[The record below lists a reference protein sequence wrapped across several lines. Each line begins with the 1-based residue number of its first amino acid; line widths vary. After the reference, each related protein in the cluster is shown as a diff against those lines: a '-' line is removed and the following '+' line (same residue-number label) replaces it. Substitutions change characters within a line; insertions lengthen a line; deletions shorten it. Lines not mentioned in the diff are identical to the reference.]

1 MIRLDLYLSET
12 QKDFLKNLS
21 DMDGRSIAGHVRL
34 AIDDYIKKVRYEYS
48 DKRIMG
54 QTSTTGQKER

>member
-1 MIRLDLYLSET
+1 MIRLDLYLDQA

-21 DMDGRSIAGHVRL
+21 DKDGRSVAGHVRL
-34 AIDDYIKKVRYEYS
+34 AIDDYIKKVRHEYS

-54 QTSTTGQKER
+54 QTSATGQKER